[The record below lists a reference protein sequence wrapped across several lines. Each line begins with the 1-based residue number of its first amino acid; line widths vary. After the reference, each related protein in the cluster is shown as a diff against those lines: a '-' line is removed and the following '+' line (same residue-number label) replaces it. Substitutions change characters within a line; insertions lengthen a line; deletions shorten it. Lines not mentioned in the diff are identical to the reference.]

1 SGRRADDRDVL
12 VVAAL
17 PESEAAVLLR
27 DLDAERAQTAQSVD
41 YVFRDLARALDRL
54 AVDRLR
60 ELVEPAMELGSTLL
74 LVGVL
79 RWWRVDQIEA
89 ETSKE
94 QLTNEARQHPLGLPR
109 GLRDLACLALI
120 DRARPGLRFRCLLR
134 STHHAPPLGRQC
146 GRSHAVSRIIQ
157 FRGDRAQRTT
167 PVRAGN
173 VPRQTE
179 GSWISGFS

>member
-1 SGRRADDRDVL
+1 LGQCERGDLAAREARQVLLLLLGRAEHLERLRYADRLVCGQQHTERSSRRADDRDRL

-17 PESEAAVLLR
+17 AETEAAVLLR

-120 DRARPGLRFRCLLR
+120 DRARPGL
-134 STHHAPPLGRQC
+134 
-146 GRSHAVSRIIQ
+146 
-157 FRGDRAQRTT
+157 
-167 PVRAGN
+167 
-173 VPRQTE
+173 
-179 GSWISGFS
+179 